1 MRLLKK
7 WIISFIVLF
16 AALAGSLFYSKIYYP
31 DLPIESITKREA
43 AAKGEKSVRK
53 VTKLAEEN
61 NTVWYVAQME
71 QGKGYDLMKE
81 KMAESGWSFIEQN
94 GAGFFFEKGGETL
107 IVNSQM
113 WTGKYVLFSL
123 PNERGR

>member
-1 MRLLKK
+1 M
-7 WIISFIVLF
+7 F